1 MKLLSA
7 EEDALLEGL
16 IEFWLDHANERNNAV
31 RERDRAWA
39 CLARIAAAVSVDFD
53 APEGMP
59 LLECWEK
66 FIEVLDAHFDG
77 TRHPKAGAH
86 HED

>member
-1 MKLLSA
+1 MKLSD

-16 IEFWLDHANERNNAV
+16 IEHWLDHANERNNAV

-39 CLARIAAAVSVDFD
+39 CLARIAAAVGVDFD

-59 LLECWEK
+59 LSESWK
-66 FIEVLDAHFDG
+66 RFIEALDAHFDG
-77 TRHPKAGAH
+77 AKQPKEDAY